1 VHDGDDKEDL
11 SQKSSFDEVLRDIA
25 KVSSQTPASSDHPRF
40 APGAVLAGKF
50 RVIRTIGA
58 GAMGAVYE
66 VEHEVTKHRRAL
78 KIVHARLAGKADL
91 VDRAVRE
98 ASADA
103 RIGNPHIAETF
114 DAGRLETGEPYIL
127 MEFLEG
133 ETLDRRLARAGPFA
147 PEDLID
153 LVGQACK
160 GIQAAHEAGI
170 VHRDLK
176 PENLFVTTRDG
187 KPFVKILDFGISKF
201 DADRTGVSSL
211 TATGST
217 MGTPY
222 YMSPEQV
229 RGERSIDARTDVYA
243 LGVILYE
250 CACGARPY
258 EARAI
263 EPLVVLIHEGKA
275 VPLHDRRPSL
285 SQDFCHVVHRAMAVD
300 RDQRFD
306 SARSLGEALAFQ
318 RADVPRVTGA
328 SSNPPPAR
336 VIVRPSNR
344 PAERQSR
351 PDPAPTLAVPDGRV
365 DELGPTL
372 ASAPPSPPM
381 RRPRW
386 GVLVGA
392 GSLVAGGSAIFV
404 ALARPPE
411 AVVRPRDVP
420 DSGALAISRARDDGL
435 PTAELVAP
443 PSTVDTSTA
452 KVSPQTS
459 SGKGSTRSADSG
471 VARPPPSATSTQ
483 HSRAEQDR
491 LLQNN
496 PFGVRDASAK
506 P

>member
-1 VHDGDDKEDL
+1 
-11 SQKSSFDEVLRDIA
+11 
-25 KVSSQTPASSDHPRF
+25 
-40 APGAVLAGKF
+40 
-50 RVIRTIGA
+50 
-58 GAMGAVYE
+58 
-66 VEHEVTKHRRAL
+66 
-78 KIVHARLAGKADL
+78 
-91 VDRAVRE
+91 VRE

-133 ETLDRRLARAGPFA
+133 ETLDRRLTHAGPFA

-201 DADRTGVSSL
+201 DAGRTGVSSL

-217 MGTPY
+217 VGTPY

-250 CACGARPY
+250 CASGVRPY
-258 EARAI
+258 DARAI

-275 VPLHDRRPSL
+275 VPLRERRPAL
-285 SQDFCHVVHRAMAVD
+285 SQDFCDIVHRAMAVE
-300 RDQRFD
+300 RDERFHT
-306 SARSLGEALAFQ
+306 ARSLSEALASLRDGVH
-318 RADVPRVTGA
+318 RATGP
-328 SSNPPPAR
+328 SSNLPPAG
-336 VIVRPSNR
+336 VVVRPSNR
-344 PAERQSR
+344 PVAERQS
-351 PDPAPTLAVPDGRV
+351 PPHPVPTPVVPDGRV

-386 GVLVGA
+386 GLLVGA
-392 GSLVAGGSAIFV
+392 GSLLAGGSAIFV
-404 ALARPPE
+404 ALARPE

-420 DSGALAISRARDDGL
+420 DAGAFAISRVRDDGL
-435 PTAELVAP
+435 PTAEPVAL

-459 SGKGSTRSADSG
+459 SGKWSTRSADSG
-471 VARPPPSATSTQ
+471 VARPLPSATSTQ